1 MVHIIIK
8 PHLVGFTRFNLVRE
22 AVIARPR
29 ALISRVKPTNAS
41 SFHWAIFLKSLLSQ
55 SCFCGD
61 GFALQCFLSRATL
74 DLQGYRWSQQ
84 GGGSQARSFK
94 DQITGLFRP
103 GPTSENQQPS
113 SDSLKPQSNFFLELP
128 VKDHRSVMIAWWQCQ

>member
-1 MVHIIIK
+1 MSTVHGVIHPSI
-8 PHLVGFTRFNLVRE
+8 VCVYEFRRGFCTSVLPATLDLHCANLGSQ
-22 AVIARPR
+22 
-29 ALISRVKPTNAS
+29 LCS
-41 SFHWAIFLKSLLSQ
+41 LLLLSQ

-61 GFALQCFLSRATL
+61 GFALQCSSLCLSPATL
-74 DLQGYRWSQQ
+74 DLQGYRHAQQ

-113 SDSLKPQSNFFLELP
+113 SDSSKPQSNFFLELP